1 MAKRTRQA
9 AAPPPADAATRDVT
23 ILLCSADAALREAW
37 AKVAAPPHF
46 CLQTEPELRPEHLA
60 SGRACLVL
68 VDAGTAC
75 EAAGA
80 LAQALEAAADW
91 CVWTGAP
98 EAIDRLDPIRVARGY
113 DIIPTPTTPGF
124 LAHRLAS
131 WERSIRRTAALEEMG
146 GRVEELARSNERLA
160 SRLAAM
166 EAQVQASHENVQRLQ
181 QVLDRIRQ
189 VGRLSREVNTLDF
202 EKIVRVSIERLPA
215 LVEAARASLYLY
227 DAAADRL
234 VLQAHSHGRP
244 IAERVDLGDNPQ
256 SPMAVAVRRGELLV
270 IGEFG
275 EFERSADLVLVREF
289 QEQYA
294 TKSCIIVPLKGG
306 GRVRGILNLAD
317 KRGGGRFDE
326 AVDLPVIEQIA
337 ELIGAGISNVELYQD
352 MEHLAKTDSLTGL
365 ANRRATE
372 IALAHEMDRSR
383 RYGSGL
389 TILMVDVDHLKMIND
404 RHGHEAG
411 DAVLKNLADTMAK
424 AVRAVDVAG
433 RWTGGD
439 EFLVVLPDTSAAQA
453 HLLAQRL
460 LDRVQERPVQC
471 GQERLISG
479 LSIGVAQYR
488 NGESM
493 ESLIHR
499 ADQAMYVA
507 KQGGRSRI
515 FTDPEAQPP
524 PEAED
529 TSSTLPN

>member
-1 MAKRTRQA
+1 MAKRIKQA
-9 AAPPPADAATRDVT
+9 AAPAPTKGVT
-23 ILLCSADAALREAW
+23 ILLCSADPALQAAW
-37 AKVAAPPHF
+37 AKVAAPAHF
-46 CLQTEPELRPEHLA
+46 QLQAEPELRPEFLA
-60 SGRACLVL
+60 ADRAILVL
-68 VDAGTAC
+68 VDATA
-75 EAAGA
+75 AA
-80 LAQALEAAADW
+80 EAAAALAKALDAAVDR
-91 CVWTGAP
+91 CVWTGTP
-98 EAIDRLDPIRVARGY
+98 EAIDRLGPVRIAQAY
-113 DIIPTPTTPGF
+113 DILPTPTTPGF
-124 LAHRLAS
+124 LAHRLAA
-131 WERSIRRTAALEEMG
+131 WERSILRTAALEDMG
-146 GRVEELARSNERLA
+146 NRVEELARRNEQLA
-160 SRLAAM
+160 SHLAAV
-166 EAQVQASHENVQRLQ
+166 EAQAQAAHQGQQRLQ

-202 EKIVRVSIERLPA
+202 EKIVRVCIERLPA

-244 IAERVDLGDNPQ
+244 IAERVDLADNPQ
-256 SPMAVAVRRGELLV
+256 SPMAAAVRRGELLV

-294 TKSCIIVPLKGG
+294 TRSCIIVPLKGG

-317 KRGGGRFDE
+317 KRGDGRFDE
-326 AVDLPVIEQIA
+326 KLDLPVIEQIA
-337 ELIGAGISNVELYQD
+337 ELIGAGISNVELYQE
-352 MEHLAKTDSLTGL
+352 MERHAKTDSLTGL

-383 RYGSGL
+383 RYGSDL
-389 TILMVDVDHLKMIND
+389 SILMVDVDNLKMIND

-453 HLLAQRL
+453 RRMAQRL
-460 LDRVQERPVQC
+460 LDRMQERPVQC
-471 GQERLISG
+471 GPERLISG
-479 LSIGVAQYR
+479 LSIGVAQYH

-515 FTDPEAQPP
+515 VTDTEAQPP
-524 PEAED
+524 PAAED
-529 TSSTLPN
+529 TV

>member
-1 MAKRTRQA
+1 MAKRSKQA
-9 AAPPPADAATRDVT
+9 AATPPDASTQGVT

-37 AKVAAPPHF
+37 AAAQAPPHF
-46 CLQTEPELRPEHLA
+46 CLQTQAELRPEHLA
-60 SGRACLVL
+60 AGRAYLVL
-68 VDAGTAC
+68 VDAEAAA
-75 EAAGA
+75 EAAGP
-80 LAQALEAAADW
+80 LAEALEAAAGR

-98 EAIDRLDPIRVARGY
+98 GTIDRLGPLRVAQGY
-113 DIIPTPTTPGF
+113 DILPTPTTPGF
-124 LAHRLAS
+124 LTQRLAA

-146 GRVEELARSNERLA
+146 RRVEELAQGNERLA

-166 EAQVQASHENVQRLQ
+166 EAQLQAGHEQLGRLQ

-202 EKIVRVSIERLPA
+202 EKIVRVCIERLPA
-215 LVEAARASLYLY
+215 LVEAASASLYLY

-244 IAERVDLGDNPQ
+244 IAERVDLAENPQ
-256 SPMAVAVRRGELLV
+256 SPMALAVRRGELLV
-270 IGEFG
+270 IGEFT
-275 EFERSADLVLVREF
+275 EFERTADMIVVREF

-294 TKSCIIVPLKGG
+294 TKSCLIVPLIGG
-306 GRVRGILNLAD
+306 GRVRGVLNLAD

-326 AVDLPVIEQIA
+326 TIDLPVVEQIA
-337 ELIGAGISNVELYQD
+337 ELIGAGISNVEVYQE
-352 MEHLAKTDSLTGL
+352 MERHAKTDPLTDL

-383 RYGSGL
+383 RYGSDL
-389 TILMVDVDHLKMIND
+389 TIMMLDVDHLKMIND

-411 DAVLKNLADTMAK
+411 DLVLKNLADTLAK
-424 AVRAVDVAG
+424 TVRAVDVPG

-439 EFLVVLPDTSAAQA
+439 EFLVVLPDTSTAQA
-453 HLLAQRL
+453 RRLAQRL
-460 LDRVQERPVQC
+460 LDQIQEKPVAC
-471 GQERLISG
+471 GNEQLLCG
-479 LSIGVAQYR
+479 LSVGVAQYR
-488 NGESM
+488 PGESM
-493 ESLIHR
+493 ESIIHR

-515 FTDPEAQPP
+515 ATDTEAQPP

-529 TSSTLPN
+529 TV